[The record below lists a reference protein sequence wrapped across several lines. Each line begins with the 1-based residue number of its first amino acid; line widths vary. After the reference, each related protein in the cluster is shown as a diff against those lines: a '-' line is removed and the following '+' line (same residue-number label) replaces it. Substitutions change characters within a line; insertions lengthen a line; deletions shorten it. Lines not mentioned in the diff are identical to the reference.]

1 MNLDIIQQVGLYF
14 TRKLESTVWM
24 FSQFAV
30 KFHVRMVL
38 LVQTMSNRMHKK
50 VFEAKSRFVPVALNV
65 IVAVYELPFPVYVFV
80 A

>member
-1 MNLDIIQQVGLYF
+1 
-14 TRKLESTVWM
+14 M

-50 VFEAKSRFVPVALNV
+50 VFEAKSRCVPVALNV